1 MIDIDD
7 LRKFV
12 ALGILLNL
20 TPGSD
25 VLFVVSLGLELDFT
39 EATRN

>member
-12 ALGILLNL
+12 VLGILLNL

-25 VLFVVSLGLELDFT
+25 VLFVVSLGFELDFT
-39 EATRN
+39 